1 MIPNE
6 FSHLAEMYSCGDFRI
21 GFGHRDLDLSQ
32 IQKITGK
39 QICSLKQVHGDQ
51 LVYASPSQISVA
63 DAHWSQEKDHLLI
76 IKTADCQPILM
87 LDSTTGAFAA
97 IHAGWRGVEQE
108 VTLKTLRRLS
118 WNPSGIYVFVGPH
131 ILMQSFEVQE
141 DVARS
146 LLSSN
151 SIPNSIFQMQTDFSN
166 LFEEFQLTTK
176 YQESLLIH
184 KKNDKYHINL
194 YLMTLWQLFRFGI
207 RPEQVKLLERNT
219 MTDDR
224 YWSYRRDK
232 NKERRDGGLRNYSF
246 IYYSSQ
252 P

>member
-1 MIPNE
+1 MIPDG
-6 FSHLAEMYSCGDFRI
+6 FSHLAEIYTCGDFCI
-21 GFGHRDLDLSQ
+21 GFGHRDLEMDQ

-39 QICSLKQVHGDQ
+39 QMCTLQQVHGDQ
-51 LVYASPSQISVA
+51 LVYASPSQISIA

-76 IKTADCQPILM
+76 IKTADCQPIL
-87 LDSTTGAFAA
+87 LADSTTGAFAA

-108 VTLKTLRRLS
+108 ITLKTLRRLS
-118 WNPSGIYVFVGPH
+118 WNPSGVFVFVGPH

-141 DVARS
+141 AVARS

-151 SIPNSIFQMQTDFSN
+151 SIPSSILQMRTDVSN
-166 LFEEFQLTTK
+166 LFEEFRSIINYK
-176 YQESLLIH
+176 ESLLIE

-207 RPEQVKLLERNT
+207 RPDQVKLLERDT

-232 NKERRDGGLRNYSF
+232 HKERRDGSLRNYSF